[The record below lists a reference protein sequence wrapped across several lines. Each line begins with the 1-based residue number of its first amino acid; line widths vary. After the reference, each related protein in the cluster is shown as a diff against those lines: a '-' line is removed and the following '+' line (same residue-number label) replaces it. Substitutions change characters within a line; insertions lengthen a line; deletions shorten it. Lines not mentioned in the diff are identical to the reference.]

1 MDTKQIKELKA
12 KAKTLD
18 PILRIGKNG
27 ITDTLILEIKKQLK
41 KNHLIK
47 IKILKSAR
55 EQENIDKKAF
65 VNDVAQRT
73 ESELIELIGYV
84 FVLYKKN

>member
-1 MDTKQIKELKA
+1 MDAKQIKELKA

-27 ITDTLILEIKKQLK
+27 ITDSLIIEIRKHLK
-41 KNHLIK
+41 KRNLIK

-55 EQENIDKKAF
+55 EDIDKKAF
-65 VNDVAQRT
+65 VNEIAGKT

-84 FVLYKKN
+84 FVLYRKS

>member
-1 MDTKQIKELKA
+1 MNIKQIKELKA
-12 KAKTLD
+12 SAKTLE
-18 PILRIGKNG
+18 PVLRIGKNG
-27 ITDTLILEIKKQLK
+27 ITDSLILELK
-41 KNHLIK
+41 KHLKKKKLIK

-55 EQENIDKKAF
+55 GMADKKAF
-65 VNDVAQRT
+65 VNEIAQKT